1 VPPTG
6 QRAPAERERLLEE
19 LREEAARLEGLAME
33 RAVEV
38 YRLRLETAA
47 AKKAALEREA
57 NWLKFM
63 EWRKKQDE

>member
-6 QRAPAERERLLEE
+6 QRSPAERERLLKE
-19 LREEAARLEGLAME
+19 LREEAARLHWLAMD

-38 YRLRLETAA
+38 YYLRVVTAA

-57 NWLKFM
+57 NWLKFF

>member
-6 QRAPAERERLLEE
+6 QRPPAERERLLEE

-38 YRLRLETAA
+38 CRLRLETAA